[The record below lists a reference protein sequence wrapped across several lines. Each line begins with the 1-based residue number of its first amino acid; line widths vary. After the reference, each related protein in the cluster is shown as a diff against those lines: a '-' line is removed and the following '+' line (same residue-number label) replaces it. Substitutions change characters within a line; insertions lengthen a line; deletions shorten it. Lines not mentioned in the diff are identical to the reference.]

1 MAKKSKIARN
11 KQRQQM
17 VARYAEKRRELKAV
31 IKNADASDEDR
42 TLAQRRLQGLPRD
55 SSRTRVRNRCALTGR
70 SRAYY
75 RKFGL
80 SRLALRDLALRGELP
95 GVKKSSW

>member
-80 SRLALRDLALRGELP
+80 SRIALRDLALRGELP